1 MTIKPDDPKLT
12 AFVLGELS
20 DDEVKEIAAQVA
32 KSVELQEAV
41 AEIEQAASLLTD
53 QFAMEPQQHLTE
65 VQRKR
70 ITEGLDSSEELHYP
84 KNRRRRIAMAAIIGG
99 ATIAASLVFYVDYRR
114 QLKLEDGLQTA
125 VPSDMKDAAPKP
137 VGEDAPVAE
146 DERLLGSNV
155 VVSDD
160 LVQQSSEMD
169 LLTTINT
176 SPAAGKSAAK
186 DHSVVR
192 LSDGITS
199 MKSDVMITKVRA
211 APVDGR
217 GGRAYRVSR
226 RAKGIAMPGVRQGVP
241 TAGRGI
247 GVNFG
252 LEVRDGVEAL
262 GQNLEG
268 FDEGR
273 VGDRFDS
280 IVDNAFLAVNN
291 SPLSTFSIDVDTASY
306 SKIRMYLRKHRQ
318 LPAAGAV
325 RIEELINYFQYDYEG
340 PQDDKPFASHVE
352 IAACPWNLEHRLVR
366 IGIKGKEIEREAR
379 PVSNLVFLLDVSGSM
394 NNPNKLPLVKHG
406 MKRLVDQLG
415 ENDRV
420 AIVVYAGAAGLVL
433 PSTTGDQ
440 KNAILNAFDE
450 LHAGGSTNGG
460 QGIQLA
466 YQTALDN
473 FIPGGTN
480 RVILCTDGDF
490 NVGTTDTSHLVDL
503 VASQAKN
510 NIFLSVLGFG
520 MGNHNDAML
529 EQISNKGNGNYA
541 FIDNASEANKVLVE
555 QMSGT
560 LVTIA
565 KDVKIQIE
573 FNPAKV
579 SSYRLIGYENRIL
592 AAQDFNDDKKDAGE
606 IGAGHTVTALYE
618 IVPANQDKEIG
629 ASQVDDLIYQEKADL
644 TDKANSGELMTLKIR
659 YKEPEGDKSKLIL
672 NPIPD
677 EAKPFAE
684 SSADFQLAAAVASFG
699 MVLRDSEHKGTSTYA
714 SVQELANGAV
724 QQKETD
730 YRIEFLELVDIAAA
744 IGDVKIDKPA
754 LPAVE

>member
-12 AFVLGELS
+12 AYVLGELS
-20 DDEVKEIAAQVA
+20 EAESMEIKEQI
-32 KSVELQEAV
+32 SGSTELQEAV
-41 AEIEQAASLLTD
+41 AQIEQTANFLTD
-53 QFAMEPQQHLTE
+53 QFALEPQSHLTE
-65 VQRKR
+65 TQRTQINKTLSETQNHPATPTQGHGR
-70 ITEGLDSSEELHYP
+70 KLWIAAAVGLT
-84 KNRRRRIAMAAIIGG
+84 
-99 ATIAASLVFYVDYRR
+99 TIAAGLVFYVDYVRSLR
-114 QLKLEDGLQTA
+114 IEGGLVTA
-125 VPSDMKDAAPKP
+125 SVDREKIPEPTPDSANRDEPLST
-137 VGEDAPVAE
+137 GEI
-146 DERLLGSNV
+146 
-155 VVSDD
+155 VVSD
-160 LVQQSSEMD
+160 QSLAPTDESKITESIDVTSAIANSDSESSV
-169 LLTTINT
+169 LT
-176 SPAAGKSAAK
+176 
-186 DHSVVR
+186 
-192 LSDGITS
+192 LSDGATKLESPITE
-199 MKSDVMITKVRA
+199 VRA
-211 APVDGR
+211 AQQSVRGANSKFLVQKRLKNVQLSVQPAVRFGR
-217 GGRAYRVSR
+217 GGR
-226 RAKGIAMPGVRQGVP
+226 
-241 TAGRGI
+241 GRGLD
-247 GVNFG
+247 FG
-252 LEVRDGVEAL
+252 LQANDGLAVIDPRGEIS
-262 GQNLEG
+262 G
-268 FDEGR
+268 
-273 VGDRFDS
+273 GDKFDS
-280 IVDNAFLAVNN
+280 IVDNAFLTVNQ

-306 SKIRMYLRKHRQ
+306 SKVRMYLRKHRQ
-318 LPAAGAV
+318 LPSAGAV
-325 RIEELINYFQYDYEG
+325 RIEELINYFQYDYDG
-340 PQDDKPFASHVE
+340 PEDDKPFASQVE
-352 IAACPWNLEHRLVR
+352 IASCPWNNEHRLVR
-366 IGIKGKEIEREAR
+366 VGIKGKEIERDKR

-440 KNAILNAFDE
+440 KNAILNAFDA

-490 NVGTTDTSHLVDL
+490 NVGTTDTSNLVDL
-503 VASQAKN
+503 VESQAKN
-510 NIFLSVLGFG
+510 DIFLSVLGFG

-573 FNPAKV
+573 FNPAQV

-618 IVPANQDKEIG
+618 VVPTNKNVEVG
-629 ASQVDDLIYQEKADL
+629 AAKVDDLIYQEKSEL
-644 TDKANSGELMTLKIR
+644 TAKAKSDELMTLKIR

-672 NPIPD
+672 NPIRD
-677 EAKPFAE
+677 EGKQFAE
-684 SSADFQLAAAVASFG
+684 SSVDFQFAAAVASFG
-699 MVLRDSEHKGTSTYA
+699 MILRNSEHKGTSTYA
-714 SVQELANGAV
+714 SVQELANSAV
-724 QQKETD
+724 AMKQTD
-730 YRIEFLELVDIAAA
+730 YRTELLELVDIAAA
-744 IGDVKIDKPA
+744 IGGVKNEVPV
-754 LPAVE
+754 LPPVE